1 MRRTEQAGLRPPQRG
16 TGWRLGR
23 ALWNIHGC
31 GTCSFASAPAHTASV
46 RSVSSLGDNGG
57 SRGAGAACAVLKE
70 PGEPREVSE
79 LLALTSSWGHKVL
92 RCPTAAQSAA
102 SERGTRPQHH
112 LLDDSFAVR
121 PLVQRESR
129 RIWGRPEPTGCCQ
142 THLLR
147 KQLHSLSE
155 PPLQE
160 APNYCYRTEP
170 GK

>member
-121 PLVQRESR
+121 PLVQRGEQEDL
-129 RIWGRPEPTGCCQ
+129 GQ
-142 THLLR
+142 TRAHGLL
-147 KQLHSLSE
+147 SNT
-155 PPLQE
+155 P
-160 APNYCYRTEP
+160 A
-170 GK
+170 